1 MKRNKR
7 VRNQNLRKMLQ
18 WTEMKYENKL
28 FKKMIT
34 FASFVVN
41 KERICTSQNASTL
54 LAINVG
60 KHG

>member
-1 MKRNKR
+1 M
-7 VRNQNLRKMLQ
+7 MLQ
-18 WTEMKYENKL
+18 WKETKLENKL
-28 FKKMIT
+28 FKKMTT

-41 KERICTSQNASTL
+41 KERICTSQNANTL